1 LQFCSVPAPDSF
13 SFLPAVAFGLFRS
26 GLGRDICE
34 QNTVA
39 LRPRGGRTS
48 AEQRLSIAFVPCST
62 ATGIN
67 PGASIYTGIPGMI
80 SRRQVGQF
88 DEVLDTEV
96 SDKHPFFNKDLRWLF
111 VRVNFEDTRSD
122 RTQVVFSGKAPL
134 LF

>member
-1 LQFCSVPAPDSF
+1 
-13 SFLPAVAFGLFRS
+13 
-26 GLGRDICE
+26 
-34 QNTVA
+34 
-39 LRPRGGRTS
+39 
-48 AEQRLSIAFVPCST
+48 
-62 ATGIN
+62 
-67 PGASIYTGIPGMI
+67 MI